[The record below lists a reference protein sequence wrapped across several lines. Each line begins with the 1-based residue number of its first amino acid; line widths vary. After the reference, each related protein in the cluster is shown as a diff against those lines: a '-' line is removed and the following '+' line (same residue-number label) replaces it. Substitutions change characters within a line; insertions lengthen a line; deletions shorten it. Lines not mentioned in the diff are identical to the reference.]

1 MCYNHVII
9 KYVTRFIVYATLRV
23 KSFSD
28 CPGRRPKLKDSEIVQ
43 MLIERDENG
52 AEELRKKYE
61 KYMEKVA
68 RDSLHDGRDAE
79 ECVNDAL
86 LAAWNSIPPQEPK
99 DLRAYLS
106 TLVKNIAIS
115 RVRRDN
121 AVRRA
126 PGNETLP
133 LDELEDL
140 IGDGQVE
147 EAAEVNELSAAIS
160 RFLRERSE
168 SERNI
173 FIRRY
178 WFDDSIDQIA
188 RRFGAGES
196 KIKMTL
202 KRTRDRLRSFLKKEG
217 FLR

>member
-1 MCYNHVII
+1 M
-9 KYVTRFIVYATLRV
+9 
-23 KSFSD
+23 
-28 CPGRRPKLKDSEIVQ
+28 KDSEIVQ

-86 LAAWNSIPPQEPK
+86 LAAWNSIPPQEPE